1 MAIDINNVNASKQVS
16 QEFAQRLTRE
26 ARAEKQQTADRA
38 DERVELQLD
47 AKRAEQL
54 QEKINASEAFD
65 AQRVREIADAI
76 ANGNYPV
83 NSERIAA
90 KFLELEAQLY

>member
-1 MAIDINNVNASKQVS
+1 MAIDFNNVNASKQVN
-16 QEFAQRLTRE
+16 QELAQRLNSET
-26 ARAEKQQTADRA
+26 RAEKQPANGVPE
-38 DERVELQLD
+38 ERVELQLD
-47 AKRAEQL
+47 AKRASQL
-54 QEKINASEAFD
+54 KEKINATEAFD
-65 AQRVREIADAI
+65 EQRVREITDAI